1 MTVSVVEAAEFA
13 PGVTAPGENPQEAP
27 AGNPEHANCTGWL
40 KPPDPA
46 TDSIKAADCPEVTV
60 ADGGAAETAKF
71 GVFALVPEPDN
82 AIWCGEPPALSVIT
96 ICPEREPIAAGVN
109 TTEIEQLAP
118 AATLP
123 AQLFVWAKSAA
134 FAPEIA
140 MLLIDSPLFPVLSN
154 VTAKVG
160 LATPTD

>member
-1 MTVSVVEAAEFA
+1 M
-13 PGVTAPGENPQEAP
+13 
-27 AGNPEHANCTGWL
+27 
-40 KPPDPA
+40 
-46 TDSIKAADCPEVTV
+46 

-71 GVFALVPEPDN
+71 GVFALVPEPDKT
-82 AIWCGEPPALSVIT
+82 IWCGEPLALSVIT

-123 AQLFVWAKSAA
+123 VQLFVWAKSAA

>member
-1 MTVSVVEAAEFA
+1 M
-13 PGVTAPGENPQEAP
+13 
-27 AGNPEHANCTGWL
+27 
-40 KPPDPA
+40 
-46 TDSIKAADCPEVTV
+46 
-60 ADGGAAETAKF
+60 ADGGAAETAKL
-71 GVFALVPEPDN
+71 GVVALVPEPDN
-82 AIWCGEPPALSVIT
+82 AIWCGEPLALSVIT
-96 ICPEREPIAAGVN
+96 ICPEREPSCAGVN

-123 AQLFVWAKSAA
+123 VQLLVSAKSAA

-140 MLLIDSPLFPVLSN
+140 MLLIDNALFPVLSN